1 MLRNDS
7 YIIPLMFTM
16 YTNAMLRE
24 NQEKYDMAT
33 LLLYRLLE
41 MIEQRRLAAYGFVPL
56 RKICES
62 DAGNDLPRYGKWF
75 SNPEF
80 FGELN
85 VSYQFPFKATLAGY
99 LNYSTVPGDKWNVGI
114 SFGIY
119 ILPTKF
125 MR

>member
-1 MLRNDS
+1 MVAAPAFAPTPSCGNSFRAPFRANTFVAAGIVPV
-7 YIIPLMFTM
+7 Y
-16 YTNAMLRE
+16 
-24 NQEKYDMAT
+24 KYNSGLSA
-33 LLLYRLLE
+33 
-41 MIEQRRLAAYGFVPL
+41 RLAAYGFVPL